1 MKANFM
7 GADGFEAGTDVWG
20 IAKKGLKNA
29 PASLWSSG
37 TRKELKEGKENM
49 LREGDHVRIQ
59 VDMLQGRGSL
69 SVNGLEV
76 LSFVMPLGKSY
87 VMGASLSDDARVMLT
102 ELGYKRQTSP
112 AERNLAAMWRSAR
125 FTDGVVKCQGRE
137 FRIHRA
143 YLAEASPVFS
153 VAFDSSFQESANA
166 TLDIQDADPD
176 EVEAV
181 LAYIY
186 TGELLEGVDYAAIM
200 AVAHRYELHD
210 LLQVCSL
217 RLEKDLFPETAAL
230 TLRSLGQFQDDS
242 RVAYVFRRVKD
253 RIQGTQELFDGLVES
268 LK

>member
-1 MKANFM
+1 MGHQM

-37 TRKELKEGKENM
+37 TRKEIKEGKENI
-49 LREGDHVRIQ
+49 LREGDHVRLE

-69 SVNGLEV
+69 AVNGLEV
-76 LSFVMPLGKSY
+76 LSFVVPLGKSY
-87 VMGASLSDDARVMLT
+87 VMGASLSDDARIMLT
-102 ELGYKRQTSP
+102 EIGYKRQTSP

-137 FRIHRA
+137 FRVHRA

-166 TLDIQDADPD
+166 TLDIHDADPD
-176 EVEAV
+176 QVEAV

-186 TGELLEGVDYAAIM
+186 TGELIEGVDYAGIM

-217 RLEKDLFPETAAL
+217 RLEKDLVPATAAL
-230 TLRSLGQFQDDS
+230 TLQSLRKFQDDS
-242 RVAYVFRRVKD
+242 GVAYVFRRVKD
-253 RIQGTQELFDGLVES
+253 RIQGTQELFDGLVED
-268 LK
+268 L